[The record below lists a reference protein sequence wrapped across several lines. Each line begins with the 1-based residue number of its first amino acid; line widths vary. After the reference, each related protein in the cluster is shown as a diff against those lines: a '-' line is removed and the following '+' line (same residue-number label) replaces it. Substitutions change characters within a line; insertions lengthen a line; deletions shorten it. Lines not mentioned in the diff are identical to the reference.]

1 MEWHIQTRSRACASC
16 DKRFDEGEAYYCVL
30 AATDEGLA
38 RGDYCAACWEQQSET
53 VLGAPRLISTW
64 RGRVPPKLDPP
75 PEAIK
80 RTTAETLLRK
90 YLHSTAPAE
99 KNFCFILGLILE
111 RKKLLRPRQVIRDE
125 HRGAKLVVYEH
136 ARSGE
141 SIVIEDPGL
150 TLTEL
155 EEVHGQV
162 AAILEQEQISAALT
176 AQDGTDGPGPQSN

>member
-1 MEWHIQTRSRACASC
+1 MDWQIQARSKACGSC
-16 DKRFDEGEAYYCVL
+16 NKPFGEGDAYACVL
-30 AATDEGLA
+30 AEGDDALVRGDERLV
-38 RGDYCAACWEQQSET
+38 RGDYCASCWENASET
-53 VLGAPRLISTW
+53 LLEAPGVVSTW
-64 RGRVPPKLDPP
+64 RATVPPKLVPP
-75 PEAIK
+75 AEPIK

-90 YLHSTAPAE
+90 YLHSTGASE

-111 RKKLLRPRQVIRDE
+111 RKKLLRPRQVMHDE

-150 TLTEL
+150 SLAEL

-162 AAILEQEQISAALT
+162 AAILEQEKVSAA
-176 AQDGTDGPGPQSN
+176 